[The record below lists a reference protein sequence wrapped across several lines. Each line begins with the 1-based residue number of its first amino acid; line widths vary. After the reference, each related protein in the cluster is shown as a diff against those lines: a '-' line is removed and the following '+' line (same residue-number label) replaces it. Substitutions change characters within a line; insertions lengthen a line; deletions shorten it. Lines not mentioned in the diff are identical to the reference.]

1 MNIYNRYSRFVAVIL
16 CVTIVVQ
23 LAGCGTLMYPERK
36 GQSGDRIDVGVAI
49 LDGLGL
55 LLFIIPGLIAY
66 GVDFSTGAIYL
77 PPGEDDQIGDNE
89 DGSAVE
95 KINVVYLDP
104 DNMTAEAIENAIAK
118 ATGITIDLDDKSIQA
133 YRHAARSELVREVA
147 KLNTRYQTSTVAL
160 AH

>member
-1 MNIYNRYSRFVAVIL
+1 MSIYNRYSRFLAVIL
-16 CVTIVVQ
+16 CVTIVVK

-36 GQSGDRIDVGVAI
+36 GQSDGKIDVGVAI

-66 GVDFSTGAIYL
+66 GVDFHTGAIYL
-77 PPGEDDQIGDNE
+77 PPEGASLDDGEEHATAEEG
-89 DGSAVE
+89 
-95 KINVVYLDP
+95 INVVYLDP
-104 DNMTAEAIENAIAK
+104 DNMTAEAIENAIAQ

-147 KLNTRYQTSTVAL
+147 KLNIEFQTSTVAL